1 MVSDLVSE
9 LIGERFEIKNPFLF
23 LTKAQMCEALAKDH
37 KDDLSSLAV
46 SCDSRYRKKDC
57 FQCGYCSSCL
67 LRRQAIIVSNLED
80 KTPYVINSQE
90 YQSKTED
97 QRYFNAMKTQVNT
110 IDFLLKKSP
119 EKVLQWKYLSQ
130 EFLELDDIVDRTYE
144 FEKLSLDDMQNR
156 LIQLYETYVSEWKRA
171 ESILEK
177 GFLTPTLTDQ
187 KN

>member
-1 MVSDLVSE
+1 
-9 LIGERFEIKNPFLF
+9 
-23 LTKAQMCEALAKDH
+23 
-37 KDDLSSLAV
+37 
-46 SCDSRYRKKDC
+46 
-57 FQCGYCSSCL
+57 
-67 LRRQAIIVSNLED
+67 
-80 KTPYVINSQE
+80 
-90 YQSKTED
+90 
-97 QRYFNAMKTQVNT
+97 
-110 IDFLLKKSP
+110 LKKSP